1 MARARSLECD
11 IMFFVFCILFHC
23 VCCILYSQ
31 CIIFYFL
38 VCVLFCSILCSTL
51 FSTCSVFCAIYFV
64 FCDLFYM
71 TSTEN
76 TLGQQIGWISRLR
89 KQHVIEDC
97 DMHWMHCLSHV
108 VHQATNF
115 DGQVAIWTTGS
126 LQRKLAVCRLG
137 LHPAASVWRH
147 YVTAI
152 ALHKSCAKFVWV
164 LG

>member
-1 MARARSLECD
+1 MLYSIFSVYYILFSGLCSVLFD
-11 IMFFVFCILFHC
+11 FMFYSIFYVFCVLC
-23 VCCILYSQ
+23 VMSFYS
-31 CIIFYFL
+31 
-38 VCVLFCSILCSTL
+38 
-51 FSTCSVFCAIYFV
+51 IYLV

-71 TSTEN
+71 TPTEN

-89 KQHVIEDC
+89 KQHEDC
-97 DMHWMHCLSHV
+97 DMHWMHCLS
-108 VHQATNF
+108 HQATNF